1 MIFPIDLSTTIRY
14 ILGHCIWL
22 SVFNDQVHD
31 NDDQFKRRNMARKQS
46 SLHGF
51 PEKER
56 AFSPGKRTTRASRQ
70 YRPRGTKE
78 AMHLVLRSDRA
89 RGPKSLLKYDRVV
102 RSVIGKL
109 ASRHGVRIYR
119 IVNAGNH
126 LHITLKLSKQFLWHG
141 FISGLTGGIAR
152 VLQYKRENSKQGFW
166 NSRPFT
172 RLISW
177 GRDYDIVKDYH
188 TLNQLESDGVVPP
201 RSQMLKPERW
211 RYVVRAFE

>member
-1 MIFPIDLSTTIRY
+1 
-14 ILGHCIWL
+14 
-22 SVFNDQVHD
+22 
-31 NDDQFKRRNMARKQS
+31 MARKQATF
-46 SLHGF
+46 HGF
-51 PEKER
+51 PKEQR
-56 AFSPGKRTTRASRQ
+56 AFSPGARTTRQSRK

-141 FISGLTGGIAR
+141 FISGVTGGIAR
-152 VLQYKRENSKQGFW
+152 AVGFKRDENTKQGFAKQGRPHQGFW

-177 GRDYDIVKDYH
+177 GRDYNIVKDYH
-188 TLNQLESDGVVPP
+188 ILNQLEADGAVPP
-201 RSQMLKPERW
+201 RSRMLRPERW
-211 RYVVRAFE
+211 RHVVQAFS

>member
-1 MIFPIDLSTTIRY
+1 
-14 ILGHCIWL
+14 
-22 SVFNDQVHD
+22 
-31 NDDQFKRRNMARKQS
+31 MARKQS
-46 SLHGF
+46 SFHGF
-51 PEKER
+51 SDTER

-89 RGPKSLLKYDRVV
+89 RGAKSFLKYDKVV

-126 LHITLKLSKQFLWHG
+126 LHITLKLSKQFLWRG
-141 FISGLTGGIAR
+141 FISGITGGIAR
-152 VLQYKRENSKQGFW
+152 AVGFKRDNGSRQGFW

-177 GRDYDIVKDYH
+177 GKDYNIVKDYH
-188 TLNQLESDGVVPP
+188 VLNQLEADGAVPP

-211 RYVVRAFE
+211 RCVVLAFS